1 MQVFKKVVEAKLRT
15 TTALQ
20 GELATLKKATVKR
33 GSGGEQSQVQ
43 ATEQG
48 DDVSS
53 DEENMTDPLTEEELE
68 KMRHFYPDDE
78 ALALA
83 QRMDPEWNS
92 KREQLQLLLNEPK
105 HLLNEAYMKKL
116 GISDRRLK
124 ELAHLHM
131 QDDVLCHIPLPRQFY
146 QAAGRWNCCSRH

>member
-1 MQVFKKVVEAKLRT
+1 MAMIGNSVPVLMYVQVLKQVVKAKLS
-15 TTALQ
+15 ALKEQQ
-20 GELATLKKATVKR
+20 G
-33 GSGGEQSQVQ
+33 QVQ
-43 ATEQG
+43 ATEQD

-53 DEENMTDPLTEEELE
+53 DEENMTNPLTEEELE
-68 KMRHFYPDDE
+68 EMRHFYPDDE

-83 QRMDPEWNS
+83 QKEDPEWNL

-131 QDDVLCHIPLPRQFY
+131 EGDVMCHVPLPLKP
-146 QAAGRWNCCSRH
+146 S